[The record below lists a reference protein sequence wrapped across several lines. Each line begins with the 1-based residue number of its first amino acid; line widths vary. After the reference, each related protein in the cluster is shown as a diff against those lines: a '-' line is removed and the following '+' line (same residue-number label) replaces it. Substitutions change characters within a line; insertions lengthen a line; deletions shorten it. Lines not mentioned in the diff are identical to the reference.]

1 MENQNFEPKIVAK
14 ASQAAEGLCKWV
26 RAMVL
31 YDKVA
36 KEVAPKKAKLAI
48 AEKQYEDTMAFLNE
62 KRRMLAELNARL
74 SALNEDLQVTLAKKI
89 DLETQVKNILFRQ
102 KGKKGKIQK

>member
-1 MENQNFEPKIVAK
+1 MEDKNFEPKIVAK

-36 KEVAPKKAKLAI
+36 KEVAPKKAKLAT
-48 AEKQYEDTMAFLNE
+48 AEKQYADTMAFLDE
-62 KRRMLAELNARL
+62 KRRMLAELNAKL
-74 SALNEDLQVTLAKKI
+74 AVLNDNLQVTLAKKI
-89 DLETQVKNILFRQ
+89 DLETQVRQ
-102 KGKKGKIQK
+102 SNAIARIRIDTV